1 MKRSVLYGIL
11 SIFLLFSST
20 GCSVI
25 MAMNGDPEPDFD
37 MIKVGT
43 ARQEVEGQ
51 LGKPIH
57 SELTGEGLKKDSY
70 EFERG
75 DPPNGHR
82 ALMNLYIDFATIG
95 LWEFPGTI
103 IEAMM
108 GEDQTTVVTYST
120 EDRIQQI
127 EGYTPPQK
135 SQEHQEAL
143 KAQELYSEEKILQ
156 D

>member
-1 MKRSVLYGIL
+1 MKHSSLCGIL
-11 SIFLLFSST
+11 FVFYFFSLT

-25 MAMNGDPEPDFD
+25 MAMNGEPEPDFD
-37 MIKVGT
+37 VVKIGLTRNEAEK
-43 ARQEVEGQ
+43 Q

-57 SELTGEGLKKDSY
+57 SELTRDGLKKDSY

-108 GEDQTTVVTYST
+108 GEDQTTVLTYSSN
-120 EDRIQQI
+120 DRIQQI
-127 EGYTPPQK
+127 EGYVPPEQ

-143 KAQELYSEEKILQ
+143 KAQGEYSDQKTFQ

>member
-1 MKRSVLYGIL
+1 MKHSSLCGIFFVLY
-11 SIFLLFSST
+11 LFSMT

-25 MAMNGDPEPDFD
+25 MALNGEPEPDFD
-37 MIKVGT
+37 LIKVGLT
-43 ARQEVEGQ
+43 RSEAEGQ

-57 SELTGEGLKKDSY
+57 SELTRAGLKKDSY

-82 ALMNLYIDFATIG
+82 ALMNLYIDLATIG

-108 GEDQTTVVTYST
+108 GEDQTTILTYSSN
-120 EDRIQQI
+120 DRIQQI
-127 EGYTPPQK
+127 EGYVPPEP
-135 SQEHQEAL
+135 SQEHQEAV
-143 KAQELYSEEKILQ
+143 KAQEAFSE
-156 D
+156 